1 MTHHLT
7 QAMDQLKRP
16 TQRTLE
22 SMDREKGFTLIEVL
36 VALFIVSLTLVSAF
50 KASAS
55 LTQSAERQNSNFLA
69 QLCVDNYL
77 TGLRLS
83 GLLPGTGLS
92 EVNCPQNS
100 QTLFLRISI
109 DVTPNP
115 SFRRVEAQVFS
126 HEMPILKVTT
136 VVGVL

>member
-1 MTHHLT
+1 MNAHPLN
-7 QAMDQLKRP
+7 AMQEFKRTCHKASGP
-16 TQRTLE
+16 NATAR
-22 SMDREKGFTLIEVL
+22 GFTLIEVL

-83 GLLPGTGLS
+83 GLLPGTGMS
-92 EVNCPQNS
+92 EVACPQS
-100 QTLFLRISI
+100 TQTLSLHISI

-115 SFRRVEAQVFS
+115 SFRRVEAQVFAQQQ
-126 HEMPILKVTT
+126 PILKVTT